1 MEIELLKKY
10 KSWEKG
16 KSLMV
21 TNDLARELVKNKI
34 AKETGNNK
42 VFEAERDFIEKS
54 YEEE

>member
-10 KSWEKG
+10 KTWEKG
-16 KSLMV
+16 KSLIV

-34 AKETGNNK
+34 AKETGNNE
-42 VFEAERDFIEKS
+42 VFEAEKDFIEKS